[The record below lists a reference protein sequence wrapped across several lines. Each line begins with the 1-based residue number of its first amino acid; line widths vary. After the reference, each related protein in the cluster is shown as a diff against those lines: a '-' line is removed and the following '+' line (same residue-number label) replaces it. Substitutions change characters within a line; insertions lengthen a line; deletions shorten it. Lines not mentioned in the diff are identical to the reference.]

1 VNNQKLSPGYPLAV
15 TLVMTAITVL
25 PVAATVS
32 FWQRSNRFLQTG
44 ADPFRVGVQVERFRP
59 LAAAVPPGSVL
70 GYVTDL
76 PRSTQAGASAFRTAQ
91 YALAPRLLVDVQ
103 GKQSWDLAV
112 GNFSRPQDY
121 TAAGKPYGL
130 LVVQDFGN
138 GAVLFKRAAR

>member
-1 VNNQKLSPGYPLAV
+1 MNNQRQSPAYPLAV

-32 FWQRSNRFLQTG
+32 FWQRSNRFLQAG

-59 LAAAVPPGSVL
+59 LTAAVPPGSVL
-70 GYVTDL
+70 GYITDM
-76 PRSTQAGASAFRTAQ
+76 PRTTQGGASAFRTAQ

-112 GNFSRPQDY
+112 GNFSRPRDY